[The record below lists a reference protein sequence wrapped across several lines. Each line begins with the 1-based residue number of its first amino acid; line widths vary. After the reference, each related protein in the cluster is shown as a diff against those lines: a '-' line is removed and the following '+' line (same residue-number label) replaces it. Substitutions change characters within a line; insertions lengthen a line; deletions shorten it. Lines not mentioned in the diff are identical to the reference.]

1 MLSITQLGQ
10 IMRNVSQAKR
20 AAYLQPLN
28 DAMQEFGITTLPRVC
43 AFLAQIGHESG
54 ELVWMEELWGP
65 TAAQRRYEPPS
76 DLARKLGNT
85 QKGDGFR
92 FKGRGPIQ
100 ITGRDNYKRYG
111 EALGLDL
118 IADPAQAASPEVAF
132 RIAGLYW
139 QRNEQGRFVVVG
151 VEYSET
157 SLGLEGK
164 YLARVR
170 GDVTKVVEAWRQA
183 WEKAKLAEYMQYYAD
198 SASQGDRKG
207 KASIREQKQQ
217 LWAGNKAPKKV
228 GVRDL
233 KMSLHQDGIL
243 VEFVQ
248 EYASKD
254 GLSDKGKKRLVLAPV
269 ARAPNGKL
277 DYKAL
282 KAQAIAALSTDA

>member
-1 MLSITQLGQ
+1 MLSFTELGQ

-118 IADPAQAASPEVAF
+118 IAEPAAAAAWAAGSPTAMAWIRLRCPPPRQVCDRVAPKSAADPAMQAE
-132 RIAGLYW
+132 
-139 QRNEQGRFVVVG
+139 QRAAAA
-151 VEYSET
+151 
-157 SLGLEGK
+157 
-164 YLARVR
+164 ARH
-170 GDVTKVVEAWRQA
+170 
-183 WEKAKLAEYMQYYAD
+183 
-198 SASQGDRKG
+198 S
-207 KASIREQKQQ
+207 
-217 LWAGNKAPKKV
+217 
-228 GVRDL
+228 
-233 KMSLHQDGIL
+233 H
-243 VEFVQ
+243 
-248 EYASKD
+248 
-254 GLSDKGKKRLVLAPV
+254 
-269 ARAPNGKL
+269 
-277 DYKAL
+277 
-282 KAQAIAALSTDA
+282 